1 MHHVIACVMVR
12 SHYSDVKKG
21 RTSMNITPNT
31 EVGLTLTQLHELS
44 VSTIYLM
51 GFSFILGSA
60 FTVLLLL
67 LLDFMRMRRGVTD
80 TQQD

>member
-1 MHHVIACVMVR
+1 MENVERINDSQVMM
-12 SHYSDVKKG
+12 SIS
-21 RTSMNITPNT
+21 
-31 EVGLTLTQLHELS
+31 TLQELS

-67 LLDFMRMRRGVTD
+67 LLDFMRMRRGALTAD
-80 TQQD
+80 QD